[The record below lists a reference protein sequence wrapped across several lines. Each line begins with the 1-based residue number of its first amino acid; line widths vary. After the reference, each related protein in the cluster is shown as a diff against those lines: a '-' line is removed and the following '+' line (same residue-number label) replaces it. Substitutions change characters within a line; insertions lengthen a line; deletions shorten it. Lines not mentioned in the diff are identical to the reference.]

1 MTDLSILNEQN
12 LRILLGELSD
22 LWFHLISHLGIN
34 ASNYFMYQWAGPVR
48 CPLPSIIKLFYLIHL
63 NQAGVK
69 YFIGNLADTHTSWR

>member
-12 LRILLGELSD
+12 LRILLGGLSD
-22 LWFHLISHLGIN
+22 WCFHMRKHLGIN

-69 YFIGNLADTHTSWR
+69 YFIGNLADTHTSSL